1 MDCVALAILVN
12 ESKYR
17 PLITC
22 FAESGFFFFAMNM
35 FYDEV
40 QKNSSSLE
48 IDFQVK

>member
-1 MDCVALAILVN
+1 MDCVALAILVD

-22 FAESGFFFFAMNM
+22 FAETVFFLCEDML
-35 FYDEV
+35 YEKI

-48 IDFQVK
+48 IDFQVG